1 MNTKNPIFDIS
12 NWKYLDTQ
20 LTFKKLEKMTPRKF
34 GIVWVNDGNISPLDL
49 YCYLK
54 ARFGDPNGVTML
66 ARQNSTDNPIQWHYT
81 LFSDDS
87 DINIFGM
94 NIHLEI
100 MVSSNR
106 PIFEKDWKTFIK
118 IVKDDFKKFGP
129 KMTKVRKSLE
139 RWSIFNNPYKRLN
152 MVVETLVERLKELDL
167 QKLKPLPSVT
177 ITEKQQKEYSK
188 KVEKWQ
194 KNIHEAKFISTSL
207 KMIAPVFGE
216 SFINM
221 IIFILAKQKVKSD
234 SRLYEDL
241 IRKQIDVRVKSL
253 PLYCDGFIKDI
264 ESDAEEFKKFLTLM
278 NSRNDFLHGNVNP
291 IKLKFDEVFFD
302 KTIPLFKD
310 EQSLVIHL
318 IENSLHNIEP
328 DTALNDIE
336 VVRDF
341 VDFMLGHLDPV
352 VRIEVEGLLFE
363 YQLGWKEDTK
373 RIGILFSW
381 PIPEFTMIINN
392 NK

>member
-1 MNTKNPIFDIS
+1 MNNKNPIFDIS
-12 NWKYLDTQ
+12 NWRYLNTQ
-20 LTFKKLEKMTPRKF
+20 SILKKLEKMTPRKF
-34 GIVWVNDGNISPLDL
+34 GIVWINDGSISPLDL

-54 ARFGDPNGVTML
+54 ARFGDPNGVAML

-81 LFSDDS
+81 VFSDDS

-100 MVSSNR
+100 MVSSNK
-106 PIFEKDWKTFIK
+106 PIFENDWRTFVK

-139 RWSIFNNPYKRLN
+139 KWSIFNNPYKRLS

-177 ITEKQQKEYSK
+177 ITEKQQKEYFK
-188 KVEKWQ
+188 NLERWQ
-194 KNIHEAKFISTSL
+194 KNINEANIISTSL
-207 KMIAPVFGE
+207 KMIAPVLGE
-216 SFINM
+216 SFVNM

-241 IRKQIDVRVKSL
+241 IRKHIDVRVKSL

-302 KTIPLFKD
+302 KKIPIFHN
-310 EQSLVIHL
+310 EQSLSIRL
-318 IENSLHNIEP
+318 IENSLYNIEP
-328 DTALNDIE
+328 ESAINDVK

-341 VDFMLGHLDPV
+341 IDFIIAHIDSKIRLDI
-352 VRIEVEGLLFE
+352 IELMFE
-363 YQLGWKEDTK
+363 YQLGWREDI
-373 RIGILFSW
+373 RGVGVLFSF
-381 PIPEFTMIINN
+381 PIPEFNLIRDD